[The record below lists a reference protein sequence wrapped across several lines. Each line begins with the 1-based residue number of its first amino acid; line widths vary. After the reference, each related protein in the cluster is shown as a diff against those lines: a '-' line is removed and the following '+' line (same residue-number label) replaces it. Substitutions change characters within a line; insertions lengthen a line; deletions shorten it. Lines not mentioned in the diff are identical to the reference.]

1 MQSLNRAVKRGNA
14 VIYFDSV
21 TKDNKVCYK
30 KGSTAS
36 EWKNALK
43 DRIKL

>member
-21 TKDNKVCYK
+21 TKTNKVCYK
-30 KGSTAS
+30 KGSTGS
-36 EWKNALK
+36 EWKNALRN
-43 DRIKL
+43 RIKL

>member
-21 TKDNKVCYK
+21 TKANKVCYK
-30 KGSTAS
+30 KGSTAP

>member
-21 TKDNKVCYK
+21 TKTIKVCYK
-30 KGSTAS
+30 KGSTEP
-36 EWKNALK
+36 EWGNVLK
-43 DRIKL
+43 DRVKI